1 MALLMLHMRLKEV
14 TRPFSAMPRLLP
26 LSPAGTEVGPGF
38 CFAPASSKN
47 LVA

>member
-1 MALLMLHMRLKEV
+1 MALLMLHMRLKV
-14 TRPFSAMPRLLP
+14 TRPFPAMPRLSP

-38 CFAPASSKN
+38 CFAPVSSKD